1 MREHGQGWERCLVQ
15 GKHSD
20 TAAVLGKITLTLP
33 LCLQTREMI
42 AGTKGQLPL
51 DSEAAAQLGHSATAD
66 SSEDMPPPPSVSPGA
81 VSTATASAQGRG
93 FPFPCRVTASPHQPV
108 RMEKADPKDK
118 TVALTEVSAEGP
130 LSP

>member
-15 GKHSD
+15 GKLSD

-66 SSEDMPPPPSVSPGA
+66 SSEDMPPPPFCLARSCLHGNSISSGQGLSIPMPGD
-81 VSTATASAQGRG
+81 SITSLTCQDGKGRSQG
-93 FPFPCRVTASPHQPV
+93 
-108 RMEKADPKDK
+108 
-118 TVALTEVSAEGP
+118 
-130 LSP
+130 